1 MSDQPD
7 EAPGGEP
14 GPQMPRRV
22 PTELEM
28 AEGLA
33 AEAAGELPELVEE
46 EAEVNLR
53 ARLLLT
59 DVDMLCNYC
68 EESPC
73 FKKCWNCKVTK
84 YCCKSC
90 QCADWRAHRG
100 KCRTPEE
107 RLKLNAMLW
116 NACREGKEGC
126 VRMVNALID
135 RGADVNAP
143 STNPEHKK
151 ATPLMVAS
159 INGRVEVMRVLLAAG
174 ARVNLGDAYGMTALM
189 LASRRGQIE
198 AIRVLLAAGAQINQG
213 DARGMTSLMF
223 ASAGGQIEAIRVLL
237 AAGAQIN
244 QVTAHGQ
251 TALMAASNKGQVQA
265 VKALLVAGADPRL
278 TSTNGST
285 ALGMAQHGK
294 HLAVVSF
301 LQAKLA
307 ELAGSA

>member
-1 MSDQPD
+1 
-7 EAPGGEP
+7 
-14 GPQMPRRV
+14 
-22 PTELEM
+22 M

-46 EAEVNLR
+46 EAEADPR

-107 RLKLNAMLW
+107 RLKLNAMLF
-116 NACREGKEGC
+116 NACREGKEGWM
-126 VRMVNALID
+126 RMVNALID
-135 RGADVNAP
+135 RGADVNAA
-143 STNPEHKK
+143 STKPEWEKVM
-151 ATPLMVAS
+151 PLMAAS
-159 INGRVEVMRVLLAAG
+159 VHGRVELMRVLLAAG
-174 ARVNLGDAYGMTALM
+174 ARVNLGTADGGTALM
-189 LASRRGQIE
+189 LASFTGQVE
-198 AIRVLLAAGAQINQG
+198 AIRVLL
-213 DARGMTSLMF
+213 T
-223 ASAGGQIEAIRVLL
+223 
-237 AAGAQIN
+237 AGAQIN
-244 QVTAHGQ
+244 QVNAKGG
-251 TALMAASNKGQVQA
+251 TALMTASGEGYMQA
-265 VKALLVAGADPRL
+265 VKVLFAAGADPRI
-278 TSTNGST
+278 TTHDGFT
-285 ALGMAQHGK
+285 ALGAAQHYN
-294 HLAVVSF
+294 HPAVVSL